1 MMAHDPA
8 ALIPEARHDTQPHPR
23 SAVALPPNAWRACKA
38 LLRRDFVLAW
48 RRRGELF
55 LPLLYAVIVT
65 ALFPFALGPDPQLL
79 GRIAGGVLLVIV
91 VLSML
96 PALESMFR
104 ADLEDGTLEQWL
116 LAPQSLAL
124 LTLTRVIAHWLTTAL
139 PLVVVMPCL
148 GALLNLPVKVLPVL
162 MLALLLATPLLV
174 LLGAVL
180 SALTAGARRSG
191 ILLAL
196 MLLPLAVPVVIFA
209 AGAIAAA
216 QSDMPYLAP
225 LTWLAAALVL
235 AIVLAPLACAA
246 ALRIAVEA

>member
-1 MMAHDPA
+1 MATNPSSA
-8 ALIPEARHDTQPHPR
+8 IERPR
-23 SAVALPPNAWRACKA
+23 TRRAEGFRTPNAWRACLA
-38 LLRRDFVLAW
+38 LLRRDFTLAW

-91 VLSML
+91 VLAML

-104 ADLEDGTLEQWL
+104 SDLDDGTLEQWL
-116 LAPQSLAL
+116 LAPQPLAL
-124 LTLTRVIAHWLTTAL
+124 LALTRVIAHWLTTVL
-139 PLVVVMPCL
+139 PLIVVMPLL
-148 GALLNLPVKVLPVL
+148 GALLDLPSAVLPVL
-162 MLALLLATPLLV
+162 MLALLLATPLLA
-174 LLGAVL
+174 LLGSVL
-180 SALTAGARRSG
+180 SALAAGARRSG

-209 AGAIAAA
+209 AGAVAAA
-216 QSDMPYLAP
+216 QNGMPYAAP
-225 LTWLAAALVL
+225 LAWLAAALVL

-246 ALRIAVEA
+246 ALKIAVEA

>member
-1 MMAHDPA
+1 MIAAARSVAEQKPVAREAQARMAG
-8 ALIPEARHDTQPHPR
+8 
-23 SAVALPPNAWRACKA
+23 AWRACGA
-38 LLRRDFVLAW
+38 LLRRDFLLAW

-91 VLSML
+91 VLAML

-116 LAPQSLAL
+116 LAPQPLAL
-124 LTLTRVIAHWLTTAL
+124 LALTRVIAHWLTTVL
-139 PLVVVMPCL
+139 PLVVVMPLL

-162 MLALLLATPLLV
+162 IVALLVATPLLA
-174 LLGAVL
+174 LLGSVL
-180 SALTAGARRSG
+180 SALAAGARRSG

-209 AGAIAAA
+209 AGAVAAA
-216 QSDMPYLAP
+216 QSGMPYLAP

-246 ALRIAVEA
+246 ALRIAVES

>member
-1 MMAHDPA
+1 MVTAIHPLADSTPVA
-8 ALIPEARHDTQPHPR
+8 ATTRPR
-23 SAVALPPNAWRACKA
+23 SPGALRACGA

-65 ALFPFALGPDPQLL
+65 ALFPFALGPDPELL
-79 GRIAGGVLLVIV
+79 ARIAGGVLLVIV
-91 VLSML
+91 VLAML
-96 PALESMFR
+96 PALEAMFR
-104 ADLEDGTLEQWL
+104 VDLEDGTLEQWL
-116 LAPQSLAL
+116 LAPQPLAL
-124 LTLTRVIAHWLTTAL
+124 LALTRVIAHWLTTVL
-139 PLVVVMPCL
+139 PLIIVMPLL
-148 GALLNLPVKVLPVL
+148 GALLNLSVKVLPAL
-162 MLALLLATPLLV
+162 IAALLLATPLLV
-174 LLGAVL
+174 LLGSVL

-216 QSDMPYLAP
+216 QSGMPYLAP

-235 AIVLAPLACAA
+235 AIALAPLACAA
-246 ALRIAVEA
+246 ALRIAVET

>member
-1 MMAHDPA
+1 MITAVQPVTDERPVAPA
-8 ALIPEARHDTQPHPR
+8 ARPR
-23 SAVALPPNAWRACKA
+23 PAGTWHACGA
-38 LLRRDFVLAW
+38 LLRRDFLLAW

-91 VLSML
+91 VLAML

-104 ADLEDGTLEQWL
+104 QDLDDGTLEQWL
-116 LAPQSLAL
+116 LAPQPLAL
-124 LTLTRVIAHWLTTAL
+124 LVLTRVIAHWLTTVL
-139 PLVVVMPCL
+139 PLLIVMPLL
-148 GALLNLPVKVLPVL
+148 GALLDLPADVLPVL
-162 MLALLLATPLLV
+162 MLALLLATPLLA

-180 SALTAGARRSG
+180 SALAAGARGSG

-209 AGAIAAA
+209 AGAIAAV
-216 QSDMPYLAP
+216 QSGMPYLAP
-225 LTWLAAALVL
+225 LSWLAAALVL

>member
-1 MMAHDPA
+1 MTSIAQTANEPTHGVTAVDA
-8 ALIPEARHDTQPHPR
+8 RALR
-23 SAVALPPNAWRACKA
+23 LPGTLRACTA
-38 LLRRDFVLAW
+38 LLRRDFTLAW

-55 LPLLYAVIVT
+55 LPLLYAVIVA
-65 ALFPFALGPDPQLL
+65 ALFPFALGPDPELL
-79 GRIAGGVLLVIV
+79 ARIAGGVLLVIV
-91 VLSML
+91 VLAML

-116 LAPQSLAL
+116 LAPQPLAL
-124 LTLTRVIAHWLTTAL
+124 LALTRVIAHWLTTVL
-139 PLVVVMPCL
+139 PLLVVMPLL
-148 GALLNLPVKVLPVL
+148 GVLLSLPARVLPVL
-162 MLALLLATPLLV
+162 MLALLLATPLLA

-180 SALTAGARRSG
+180 SALAAGARRSG

-216 QSDMPYLAP
+216 QSGMPYLAP
-225 LTWLAAALVL
+225 VAWLAAALVL

-246 ALRIAVEA
+246 ALRIAVES

>member
-1 MMAHDPA
+1 MTHDPA
-8 ALIPEARHDTQPHPR
+8 TLIPATRLDTLASVRGEIRPG
-23 SAVALPPNAWRACKA
+23 AWRACVA
-38 LLRRDFVLAW
+38 LLRRDFLLAW

-91 VLSML
+91 VLAML

-104 ADLEDGTLEQWL
+104 SDLDDGTLEQWL
-116 LAPQSLAL
+116 LAPQPLAL
-124 LTLTRVIAHWLTTAL
+124 LVLTRVIAHWLTTAL
-139 PLVVVMPCL
+139 PLLIVMPFL
-148 GALLNLPVKVLPVL
+148 GALLNLPVNVLPVL
-162 MLALLLATPLLV
+162 MLALLLATPLLA

-180 SALTAGARRSG
+180 SALAAGTRRSG

-216 QSDMPYLAP
+216 QAGMSYLAP
-225 LTWLAAALVL
+225 LVWLAAALAL

>member
-1 MMAHDPA
+1 MVTVVRPTGDSIATSNRARTAVPGPLA
-8 ALIPEARHDTQPHPR
+8 ACRT
-23 SAVALPPNAWRACKA
+23 
-38 LLRRDFVLAW
+38 LLRRDLLLAW

-55 LPLLYAVIVT
+55 LPLLYAVVVT
-65 ALFPFALGPDPQLL
+65 ALFPFALGPDPELL
-79 GRIAGGVLLVIV
+79 ARIAGGVLLVIV
-91 VLSML
+91 VLAML

-116 LAPQSLAL
+116 LAPQPLAL
-124 LTLTRVIAHWLTTAL
+124 LALTRVIAHWITTVL
-139 PLVVVMPCL
+139 PLVVVMPLL
-148 GALLNLPVKVLPVL
+148 GALLNLPGKVLPVL
-162 MLALLLATPLLV
+162 ILALLLATPLLV
-174 LLGAVL
+174 LLCAVL
-180 SALTAGARRSG
+180 SALAAGARRSG

-216 QSDMPYLAP
+216 QSGMPYLAP

-246 ALRIAVEA
+246 ALRIAVES

>member
-1 MMAHDPA
+1 MAA
-8 ALIPEARHDTQPHPR
+8 A
-23 SAVALPPNAWRACKA
+23 SAPSQGLDSAAPGALALAACLA
-38 LLRRDFVLAW
+38 LLKRDFVLAW

-55 LPLLYAVIVT
+55 LPLLYAVIVA

-79 GRIAGGVLLVIV
+79 QRIAGGVLLVIA
-91 VLSML
+91 VLAML

-116 LAPQSLAL
+116 LAPQPLAL
-124 LTLTRVIAHWLTTAL
+124 LVLARIIAHWTTTVL
-139 PLVVVMPCL
+139 PLIVVMPLL
-148 GALLNLPVKVLPVL
+148 GALLNLPVQVLPVL
-162 MLALLLATPLLV
+162 LLSLLLATPLLV

-180 SALTAGARRSG
+180 SALTVGVRRSG

-216 QSDMPYLAP
+216 QSGLPYLAP

-246 ALRIAVEA
+246 ALRIAAES

>member
-1 MMAHDPA
+1 MITVVQPTGDALGASNRVRNVVPGALA
-8 ALIPEARHDTQPHPR
+8 ACR
-23 SAVALPPNAWRACKA
+23 A
-38 LLRRDFVLAW
+38 LLVRDFLLAW

-79 GRIAGGVLLVIV
+79 RRIAGGVLLVIV
-91 VLSML
+91 VLAML

-104 ADLEDGTLEQWL
+104 SDLEDGTLEQWL
-116 LAPQSLAL
+116 LAPQPLAL
-124 LTLTRVIAHWLTTAL
+124 LVLTRVIAHWLTTVL
-139 PLVVVMPCL
+139 PLLIVMPLL
-148 GALLNLPVKVLPVL
+148 GALLDLSADVLPVL
-162 MLALLLATPLLV
+162 MLALLLATPLLA

-180 SALTAGARRSG
+180 SALAAGARGSG

-216 QSDMPYLAP
+216 QSGIPYMAP
-225 LTWLAAALVL
+225 LSWLGAALVL
-235 AIVLAPLACAA
+235 AVVLAPLAGAA

>member
-1 MMAHDPA
+1 MNGAVQPLTETPAPPRAAHVRAPG
-8 ALIPEARHDTQPHPR
+8 T
-23 SAVALPPNAWRACKA
+23 WRACRA
-38 LLRRDFVLAW
+38 LLRRDFTLAW

-55 LPLLYAVIVT
+55 LPLLYAVIVA
-65 ALFPFALGPDPQLL
+65 ALFPFALGPDPALL

-91 VLSML
+91 VLAML
-96 PALESMFR
+96 PALEAMFR

-116 LAPQSLAL
+116 LAPQPLAL
-124 LTLTRVIAHWLTTAL
+124 LALTRVIAHWFTTVL
-139 PLVVVMPCL
+139 PLLIVMPLL
-148 GALLNLPVKVLPVL
+148 GALLNLPMKVLPVL
-162 MLALLLATPLLV
+162 ELALLLATPLLA
-174 LLGAVL
+174 LLGSIL

-216 QSDMPYLAP
+216 QAGVSYVAP

-235 AIVLAPLACAA
+235 AIALAPLACAV
-246 ALRIAVEA
+246 ALRIAVES

>member
-1 MMAHDPA
+1 MVTA
-8 ALIPEARHDTQPHPR
+8 IQPIADSTPVAQATR
-23 SAVALPPNAWRACKA
+23 SRSPGTWRACSA

-91 VLSML
+91 VLAML

-116 LAPQSLAL
+116 LAPQPLAL
-124 LTLTRVIAHWLTTAL
+124 LVLTRVIAHWLTTVL
-139 PLVVVMPCL
+139 PLLIVMPLL
-148 GALLNLPVKVLPVL
+148 GALLDLPAHILPVL
-162 MLALLLATPLLV
+162 MLALLLATPLLA

-180 SALTAGARRSG
+180 SALAAGARGSG

-216 QSDMPYLAP
+216 QAGMPFLAP
-225 LTWLAAALVL
+225 LSWLAAALVL

-246 ALRIAVEA
+246 AIRIAVES

>member
-1 MMAHDPA
+1 MITAVQPVTDERPVAPA
-8 ALIPEARHDTQPHPR
+8 ARPR
-23 SAVALPPNAWRACKA
+23 PAGTWHACGA
-38 LLRRDFVLAW
+38 LLRRDFLLAW

-91 VLSML
+91 VLAML

-104 ADLEDGTLEQWL
+104 QDLDDGTLEQWL
-116 LAPQSLAL
+116 LAPQPLAL
-124 LTLTRVIAHWLTTAL
+124 LVLTRVIAHWLTTVL
-139 PLVVVMPCL
+139 PLLIVMPLL
-148 GALLNLPVKVLPVL
+148 GALLDLPADVLPVL
-162 MLALLLATPLLV
+162 MLALLLATPLLA

-180 SALTAGARRSG
+180 AALAAGARGSG

-209 AGAIAAA
+209 AGAIAAV
-216 QSDMPYLAP
+216 QSGMPYLAP
-225 LTWLAAALVL
+225 LSWLAAALVL

>member
-1 MMAHDPA
+1 MVYTFSS
-8 ALIPEARHDTQPHPR
+8 ALERSHAQPVTVARAPG
-23 SAVALPPNAWRACKA
+23 AWRACRA
-38 LLRRDFVLAW
+38 LARRDFVLAW

-65 ALFPFALGPDPQLL
+65 ALFPFALGPDPALL

-91 VLSML
+91 VLAML

-104 ADLEDGTLEQWL
+104 ADFEDGTLEQWL
-116 LAPQSLAL
+116 LAPQPLAL
-124 LTLTRVIAHWLTTAL
+124 LALTRVIAHWLTTVL
-139 PLVVVMPCL
+139 PLLIVMPLL
-148 GALLNLPVKVLPVL
+148 GALLDLPANTLPVL
-162 MLALLLATPLLV
+162 MLALLLATPLLA

-180 SALTAGARRSG
+180 SALAVGARRSG

-216 QSDMPYLAP
+216 QSGMPYLAP
-225 LTWLAAALVL
+225 LSWLAAALVL